1 MTKDEALDLAL
12 EALESQQPENPF
24 SLESKAIAAIKQARS
39 APVQEPV
46 AKDWEGAEY
55 WMPLAW
61 ELCADECGEDACND
75 LIWEGGPIPE
85 PWGDRWLKYE
95 DEAKRLIALVQKHT
109 TPPAQPAPV
118 QERNFCERC
127 GKRLG
132 SGIHTCTPSAQ
143 PAFVQEPV
151 ADVYMAGSM
160 KTNIGTNGRVVYV
173 STVYSE
179 KPLVKGDK
187 LYTAPPAAQRQWVGL
202 TETEFEALH
211 WKAKG
216 YVATGLMDVVRMVEA
231 KLKEKNT

>member
-12 EALESQQPENPF
+12 DWYDSGHEDREEFQAMIEN
-24 SLESKAIAAIKQARS
+24 LLAT
-39 APVQEPV
+39 PVQEPV
-46 AKDWEGAEY
+46 GRVCFEG
-55 WMPLAW
+55 
-61 ELCADECGEDACND
+61 DEVVWTDE
-75 LIWEGGPIPE
+75 PPE
-85 PWGDRWLKYE
+85 
-95 DEAKRLIALVQKHT
+95 
-109 TPPAQPAPV
+109 
-118 QERNFCERC
+118 
-127 GKRLG
+127 
-132 SGIHTCTPSAQ
+132 SGTLLYTTPSAQ